1 MIRLKIRAPLA
12 VVDGSRVRATFVT
25 VGRHGER
32 YDLGGETVELFRI
45 GTLAEAF
52 DRDARTLKGWEQV
65 GLLPRPLFRID
76 ESTHRRYSATQILN
90 AHRLVRA
97 RWGGRRKIRRPEMK
111 PLFEALRFVWFEP
124 RLVVQENGALDTDA
138 LVVRT
143 PG

>member
-1 MIRLKIRAPLA
+1 MIALRVRSPLS
-12 VVDGSRVRATFVT
+12 VVDGSARRVAFVT
-25 VGRHGER
+25 VARRGEWF
-32 YDLGGETVELFRI
+32 DLGGETVELFRI

-52 DRDARTLKGWEQV
+52 DRDARTLKGWERA

-76 ESTHRRYSATQILN
+76 ESTHRRYSAVQVMS

-97 RWGGRRKIRRPEMK
+97 RWSGRRHIRAVEMR
-111 PLFEALRFVWFEP
+111 PLFDSLRFVWFEP
-124 RLVVQENGALDTDA
+124 CLAVLENGELDRDA